1 MSTGKTLIQSWIIH
15 HLYTCS
21 RIIHVL
27 AYFAYSSISK
37 LNTFPKFV
45 IMWQYLQV
53 NRHMYSRSTTLLF
66 DWEKIYIIKWIPQ
79 QMLIPG
85 IQSHGVWMAVIW
97 DRRLSREGTWQWF
110 LSGTWSWWPLSLG
123 TTPGQEVSATNR
135 PKLGC

>member
-27 AYFAYSSISK
+27 AYYAYSSISK

-53 NRHMYSRSTTLLF
+53 NRHCIQEVQLCILI
-66 DWEKIYIIKWIPQ
+66 EKKNIIKWIPQ

-97 DRRLSREGTWQWF
+97 DHRLSREGTWQWF

-135 PKLGC
+135 PKQGC